1 MSLEYP
7 CERDD
12 LSLKIEPQVTES
24 GGNGIQDA
32 GCRIQDSGFRIQD
45 TGYRI
50 QDAGCKIQD
59 RAAALSG
66 FPLFY
71 PESCIR
77 YLGS

>member
-1 MSLEYP
+1 MPDTGY
-7 CERDD
+7 
-12 LSLKIEPQVTES
+12 
-24 GGNGIQDA
+24 
-32 GCRIQDSGFRIQD
+32 RIQD

-71 PESCIR
+71 PESGIR
-77 YLGS
+77 SLGS